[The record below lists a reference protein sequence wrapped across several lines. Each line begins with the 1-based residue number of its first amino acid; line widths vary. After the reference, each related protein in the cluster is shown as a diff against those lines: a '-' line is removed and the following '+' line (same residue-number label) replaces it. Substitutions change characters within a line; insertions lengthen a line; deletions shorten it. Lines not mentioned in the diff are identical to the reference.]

1 MSERGLYI
9 HIPFCSSICT
19 YCDFSKFFY
28 DEKKVNE
35 YLDSLQNE
43 LDSYSID
50 NIQSIYIGGGTPT
63 SLNIIQLKRLLK
75 MIEKYNKNFVSFTI
89 EANILNLDEE
99 KIKLLSDY
107 HVTRVSLG
115 IQSFNSKIQNI
126 INRHHS
132 FEQVKMVIALLNK
145 YGINDVN
152 GDLIYGF
159 KEQSK
164 EDLLNDLKLFT
175 SLPLTHISTY
185 ALMINKHTIL
195 GNSNYQ
201 EVNQEIY
208 REYYDLIVSYLE
220 KFGFKR
226 YEVSN
231 FSKDNYQSKHNL
243 LYWNNKEYYGI
254 GVGASGYINN
264 VRYDNTKSLNH
275 YQKGK
280 RRINEENLSDN
291 DREFYHIMLGL
302 RLERGINID
311 EFNTLYKTSLLDKYS
326 EKLKSLIAD
335 NLIVIE
341 KGYLKITKDNF
352 YIMNFILRKL
362 LF

>member
-28 DEKKVNE
+28 DEKKVDE
-35 YLDSLQNE
+35 YLDCLQKE

-50 NIQSIYIGGGTPT
+50 NVQSIYIGGGTPT
-63 SLNIIQLKRLLK
+63 SLNNIQLERLLK
-75 MIEKYNKNFVSFTI
+75 MVEKYNKNYVSYTI
-89 EANILNLDEE
+89 EANVLHLDEE
-99 KIKLLSDY
+99 KIKLLSKY
-107 HVTRVSLG
+107 HISRVSLG
-115 IQSFNSKIQNI
+115 IQSFNSKIQNT
-126 INRHHS
+126 INRHHTYD
-132 FEQVKMVIALLNK
+132 QVKKVIELLNK

-159 KEQSK
+159 NEQSE
-164 EDLLNDLKLFT
+164 EDLLDDLKLFT

-185 ALMINKHTIL
+185 ALMINEHTIL

-201 EVNQEIY
+201 EVDQAIY
-208 REYYDLIVSYLE
+208 RKYYDLIVSYLE

-231 FSKDNYQSKHNL
+231 FAKDNYQSKHNL

-264 VRYDNTKSLNH
+264 ARYDNTKSLNQ

-280 RRINEENLSDN
+280 IRINEENLSDN

-302 RLERGINID
+302 RLERGIDID
-311 EFNTLYKTSLLDKYS
+311 EFNKLYKTNLLDKYS
-326 EKLKSLIAD
+326 DKLKPLISD
-335 NLIVIE
+335 NLIEVE

-352 YIMNFILRKL
+352 YIMDFILRRL

>member
-28 DEKKVNE
+28 DEEKVDE
-35 YLDSLQNE
+35 YLDCLQKE

-50 NIQSIYIGGGTPT
+50 NVQSVYIGGGTPT
-63 SLNIIQLKRLLK
+63 SLNNSQLERLLK
-75 MIEKYNKNFVSFTI
+75 MVKKYVTEGISFTI
-89 EANILNLDEE
+89 EANVLHLDEE
-99 KIKLLSDY
+99 KIQLLSKY
-107 HVTRVSLG
+107 HVSRVSLG
-115 IQSFNSKIQNI
+115 IQSFNSRIQKT
-126 INRHHS
+126 INRHHT
-132 FEQVKMVIALLNK
+132 FEQVKMVIELLNK

-159 KEQSK
+159 NEQTE
-164 EDLLNDLKLFT
+164 EDLLEDLKLFT

-185 ALMINKHTIL
+185 ALMINEHTVL
-195 GNSNYQ
+195 GNLNYQ
-201 EVNQEIY
+201 EVDQSIY
-208 REYYDLIVSYLE
+208 RKYYDLIVSYLE
-220 KFGFKR
+220 NAGFKR

-243 LYWNNKEYYGI
+243 LYWNNKEYYGV

-264 VRYDNTKSLNH
+264 VRYDNTKSLNQ

-280 RRINEENLSDN
+280 IRMNEENLSDN

-302 RLERGINID
+302 RLERGIDID
-311 EFNTLYKTSLLDKYS
+311 EFNKLYKTNLLDKYS
-326 EKLKSLIAD
+326 DKLKPLISD
-335 NLIVIE
+335 NLIEVE

-352 YIMNFILRKL
+352 YIMDFILRRL